1 MHVRDFGTGS
11 PVLLLPGCPTPA
23 EHMMPLGRLLSAR
36 HRVLL
41 PDLPGYGESPKLDGE
56 YTMPRAQRFIEDA
69 LLERGVRELAIVGMS
84 VGAYRAFTLA
94 LSPRVQ
100 VNAVVS
106 LGGFATMPPEARDT
120 LRQFATMLRAGSDVR
135 EAFLARMFSERYM
148 KSHPR
153 EVQDVTNW
161 LEQSDHAVVAAEL
174 DATANA
180 DDLTGGIRPLNT
192 PILLRVGELD
202 VATPPVFSEEIS
214 RNALNA
220 TLEVVPG
227 CGHLLLLEDW
237 NETAASIQRALQ
249 RPSSY
254 SINVASAE

>member
-1 MHVRDFGTGS
+1 MHVRDFGTGI

-23 EHMMPLGRLLSAR
+23 EHMMPLARLLSAR

-41 PDLPGYGESPKLDGE
+41 PDLPGYGESPKLEGE
-56 YTMPRAQRFIEDA
+56 YTIRRAQRVIEDA

-84 VGAYRAFTLA
+84 VGAYRAFA
-94 LSPRVQ
+94 LSLSSRLQ

-106 LGGFATMPPEARDT
+106 LGGFANMPREARDT
-120 LRQFATMLRAGSDVR
+120 LRQFATMLRAGSNVR

-153 EVQDVTNW
+153 EMQDVSTW
-161 LEQSDHAVVAAEL
+161 LEQSDRAVVAAEL
-174 DATANA
+174 DATANG
-180 DDLTGGIRPLNT
+180 DDLISGIRQLSI
-192 PILLRVGELD
+192 PILLRVGERD
-202 VATPPVFSEEIS
+202 VATPPVFSEEIA
-214 RNALNA
+214 RNARNA

-237 NETAASIQRALQ
+237 DRTAAAIQRTL
-249 RPSSY
+249 
-254 SINVASAE
+254 EH